1 MTTFRVRLKLFR
13 YGLILVILVLS
24 LNSMAQEKVM
34 KPFRTDS
41 IDFINKSEEE
51 QKNQEELSSEGIY
64 VDRHPSDTEIGSFEI
79 QSSNKNF
86 LMRLGGFAKLAA
98 YYDAGLENEL
108 FFDLYKISPYG
119 EKPLGRF
126 NLQAYESR
134 LNMEVFGNT
143 SLGLFRIFIEGD
155 FVKDN
160 NGGFRLRHALGQFR
174 GFTFGQTW
182 TYFMDL
188 AATPTSI
195 DFYGTNAAT
204 FARKPLVGYKF
215 VKEENFEVGLSI
227 ENPNGNLFRN
237 QNTTRPQVYPDV
249 VAKFTKYLGEHHIQV
264 AGIFRTFIYKNTF
277 TQEEKVT
284 DGFGFYLSGRS
295 KILEDLSLL
304 GQVVYGKGI
313 SDYIGMDYVL
323 IETANGDFFP
333 PKTFSSVLGINYK
346 INFRSQLN
354 VFGSYINLLENEGLE
369 EATFKDGYQ
378 INVNYFYDILP
389 NLVTGAEIIYGQN
402 VNKGGEAGN
411 ATRYYLMFRFSF

>member
-1 MTTFRVRLKLFR
+1 MKVPGGIKVIRFF
-13 YGLILVILVLS
+13 LILYLIGVSIGS
-24 LNSMAQEKVM
+24 QAQEKIL
-34 KPFRTDS
+34 KSFKSDS
-41 IDFINKSEEE
+41 IDFINQSAEE
-51 QKNQEELSSEGIY
+51 QKNQEELKSEGIY
-64 VDRHPSDTEIGSFEI
+64 VDRHPTDTEIGSFEI

-86 LMRLGGFAKLAA
+86 LMRIGGFAKLAA

-134 LNMEVFGNT
+134 INMEVFGNT

-160 NGGFRLRHALGQFR
+160 NGGFRLRHAMGQFR

-204 FARKPLVGYKF
+204 FARKPLLGYKY
-215 VKEENFEVGLSI
+215 VKENNFEVGASI
-227 ENPNGNLFRN
+227 ENPNGNLFRD
-237 QNTTRPQVYPDV
+237 QNSTRPQVYPDV
-249 VAKFTKYLGEHHIQV
+249 VGKFTKYFGEHHLQV
-264 AGIFRTFIYKNTF
+264 AGIFRTFIYKNSF
-277 TQEEKVT
+277 TDDEKVT
-284 DGFGFYLSGRS
+284 EGFGVYVSGRA
-295 KILEDLSLL
+295 KIIKDLSLL

-313 SDYIGMDYVL
+313 ADYLGGDYVL
-323 IETANGDFFP
+323 LEYPSGDFYP
-333 PKTFSSVLGINYK
+333 PRMVSSVLGVNYK
-346 INFRSQLN
+346 INFRSEVN
-354 VFGSYINLLENEGLE
+354 AFGSYVNLLDNEGLE
-369 EATFKDGYQ
+369 DNTFKDGFQ
-378 INVNYFYDILP
+378 VNVNYFYDVLP

-402 VNKGGEAGN
+402 INKGGEPGN